1 MTHDESIAQC
11 IADIKEIIALLDPKG
26 AKWAEECKRERER
39 FETMREELK
48 RRRGERRNENT
59 CHAKG

>member
-39 FETMREELK
+39 LAPKNEELK
-48 RRRGERRNENT
+48 RRREERRHED
-59 CHAKG
+59 